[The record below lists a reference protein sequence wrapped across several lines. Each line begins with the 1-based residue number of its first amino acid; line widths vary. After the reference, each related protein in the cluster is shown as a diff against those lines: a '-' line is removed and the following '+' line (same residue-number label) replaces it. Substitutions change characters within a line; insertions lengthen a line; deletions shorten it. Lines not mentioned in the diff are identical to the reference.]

1 MSIRSESCCKGNRHE
16 HTRKKKERG
25 KEARGGKRR
34 RRKRKKRKDKE
45 YQEIRSNRPVER
57 VMWKQ
62 KGEKQ
67 GNFIPQ
73 NKID

>member
-1 MSIRSESCCKGNRHE
+1 MNIPE
-16 HTRKKKERG
+16 KKKKRGERKLEEG
-25 KEARGGKRR
+25 KEEG
-34 RRKRKKRKDKE
+34 RKRKKRKDKE
-45 YQEIRSNRPVER
+45 YQEIRYNRTVER